1 MQAVEYG
8 SEQLRFSVY
17 NKIKTHKYKQQY
29 HFTLSL
35 VLLKKMNCD
44 TNCNFSSNLFSSNT
58 SKYASMQADM
68 SAVCVCLSITHT
80 NIYMYPYTETPSPH
94 LNLREGQKGTRE
106 KKIQRTTITSLFN
119 QGGQSVFPH

>member
-1 MQAVEYG
+1 MQAVEYV

-17 NKIKTHKYKQQY
+17 NQNTQIQTAISIHTE
-29 HFTLSL
+29 FGSSE
-35 VLLKKMNCD
+35 KMNCD
-44 TNCNFSSNLFSSNT
+44 TNCNFSSNQFSSNT
-58 SKYASMQADM
+58 SKYASRQADM

-80 NIYMYPYTETPSPH
+80 HTQTYTYIHTRRLHHPISTSEKAR
-94 LNLREGQKGTRE
+94 RERG